1 MFSVIQQDTE
11 SFLLPHVEISA
22 DRSLMTFREEILKEG
37 FYGDCADEDIALAK
51 LLLVPQAL
59 SPVGTPI
66 RTSAANFGRIPRV
79 YIECR
84 QDRALTPSFQRRLYT
99 SLPCQKVI
107 TMDTS
112 HSPFFSAP
120 GELAAHLMAL

>member
-1 MFSVIQQDTE
+1 
-11 SFLLPHVEISA
+11 
-22 DRSLMTFREEILKEG
+22 MTFREEILKEA
-37 FYGDCADEDIALAK
+37 FYADCTEEDVALAK

-59 SPVGTPI
+59 APGGTPLK
-66 RTSAANFGRIPRV
+66 TSEANFGRIPRV

-84 QDRALTPSFQRRLYT
+84 RDRALTPTFQRRLYT
-99 SLPCQKVI
+99 ALPCQQVI

-120 GELAAHLMAL
+120 GELAAHLMTL